1 MSENIQKLNIVN
13 DQDEI
18 IGVEPRDKIHR
29 DGLLHREIHIWFYTP
44 KGEIIFQ
51 HRAKDK
57 DTFPDL
63 LDATVGGHVEVG
75 DSYEKTAIK
84 EAKEETG
91 LDISPGDLINL
102 IKIKRSSEDEAT
114 KKINNVFRQ
123 IFLYKFTCDISELKI
138 EEGKSVGFE
147 VWPIDALLNPK
158 EGFKKKFIPGVFSA
172 EMRGLFEKIKT
183 LI

>member
-91 LDISPGDLINL
+91 LDILPENLINL
-102 IKIKRSSEDEAT
+102 IKIKKSSKDETT
-114 KKINNVFRQ
+114 KKTNNVFRQ
-123 IFLYKFTCDISELKI
+123 IFLYRFEGNISELKI
-138 EEGKSVGFE
+138 EEGKSIGFE
-147 VWPIDALLNPK
+147 AWSIDALLNPD
-158 EGFKKKFIPGVFSA
+158 ENLKKKFIPGVFS
-172 EMRGLFEKIKT
+172 I
-183 LI
+183 